1 MFVGLRQNLSQPY
14 SEAHAQAHACACAH
28 HVALGTRLTL
38 ALSLTRQF
46 FGLKDPLQSVSPVV
60 IGRGDTKVHLYTY
73 KQCKC
78 TSGGPRQGRHG
89 SPAGVLL
96 TWDLPTPHP

>member
-1 MFVGLRQNLSQPY
+1 MFVGLRQTLSQPY

-60 IGRGDTKVHLYTY
+60 IGRGDTKVHLHTY
-73 KQCKC
+73 K
-78 TSGGPRQGRHG
+78 RW
-89 SPAGVLL
+89 A
-96 TWDLPTPHP
+96 